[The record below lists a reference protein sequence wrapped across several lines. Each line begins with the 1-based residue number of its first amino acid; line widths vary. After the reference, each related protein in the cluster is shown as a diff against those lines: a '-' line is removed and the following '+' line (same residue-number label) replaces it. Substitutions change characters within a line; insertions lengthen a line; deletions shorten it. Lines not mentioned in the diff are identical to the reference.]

1 VATQIIPYA
10 TPRNYGDVAGPT
22 NASLEITAPDGFTSV
37 VDVFA
42 WVLTKQN
49 YGTAALPQAHPT
61 WMDLHGGG
69 AGMPP
74 DYFLTVSDL
83 SAIYIFGF
91 QRGLPWENTQGGLE
105 PQNCP

>member
-1 VATQIIPYA
+1 MPWE

-22 NASLEITAPDGFTSV
+22 TIGLSITRPDGNVNVT
-37 VDVFA
+37 DVFA

-49 YGTAALPQAHPT
+49 YGTAALPQAHPAR
-61 WMDLHGGG
+61 MDLHGLGDG
-69 AGMPP
+69 IPP